1 MLYTL
6 LQIIS
11 VSLALLAYV
20 TSFLDFL
27 NSSQIENPGIYGQA
41 YDGVGRRQKFT
52 SLVLIA

>member
-27 NSSQIENPGIYGQA
+27 DSSQIENPGIYGQA